1 MTKTLDDYK
10 KDPDIANMR
19 EPWRE
24 IHAIRLMQRDETAH
38 MTTAER
44 VEHINRKAEAILA
57 PMGKALC
64 YDLTGNDNQTIEDVM
79 PEYETSPPSFVAAG

>member
-1 MTKTLDDYK
+1 MPKTLDDYK
-10 KDPDIANMR
+10 KDPDIAEMR

-24 IHAIRLMQRDETAH
+24 IHAIRLMLRDETAH

-57 PMGKALC
+57 PMGETLC
-64 YDLTGNDNQTIEDVM
+64 YDLVRKDNITFENAM
-79 PEYETSPPSFVAAG
+79 PEYSNSPSNVVAVI